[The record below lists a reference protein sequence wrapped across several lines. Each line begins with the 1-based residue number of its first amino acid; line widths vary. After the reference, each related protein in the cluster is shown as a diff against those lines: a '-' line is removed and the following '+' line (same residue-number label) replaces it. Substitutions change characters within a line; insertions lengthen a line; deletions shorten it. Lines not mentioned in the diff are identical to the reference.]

1 MRELYFRTMVK
12 SVLSGII
19 FCLLTSTTVLGQG
32 VANGFGSWNIG
43 NIRVQAN
50 ERWSIFV
57 EPQIRSLQFY
67 NQFHYYE
74 VKGGA
79 TYRINEQ
86 LALTA
91 SIGSYQTFS
100 EGGNFEKPQLQD
112 EVRSW
117 FQVAMRNQMGRV
129 RIEHRYRLEQRFT
142 QAGYRNR
149 FRYRLQLITPI
160 NSMNIAPN
168 TWYLVA
174 WNELFLTDAEPHF
187 ERNRIF
193 GGIGYEVSQSLA
205 IQTGYIHQYDY
216 KLTDEIGRDFLQ
228 VSVLLQFDLKKLNKE
243 FIPGTVN

>member
-1 MRELYFRTMVK
+1 MHKIV
-12 SVLSGII
+12 VIGILV
-19 FCLLTSTTVLGQG
+19 CLGTLVDVFGQG

-86 LALTA
+86 LAVTA
-91 SIGSYQTFS
+91 SIGSYQTYS
-100 EGGNFEKPQLQD
+100 EGGNFETPQLQD

-117 FQVAMRNQMGRV
+117 FQVAMRNQIGRV

-142 QAGYRNR
+142 QVGYRNR
-149 FRYRLQLITPI
+149 FRYRLQLMTPI
-160 NSMNIAPN
+160 NATKIEPK

-174 WNELFLTDAEPHF
+174 WNELFLTNTEPYF

-193 GGIGYEVSQSLA
+193 GGVGYEVNQSLA